1 MSCKIN
7 FLFIKIYIDQNK
19 GLSCWLNHKLRTR
32 LAIFFN
38 DQVNEDK
45 VYKISYCHCV
55 KSVQIRSFF
64 WSVLSRI
71 RTEYAVS
78 LRTQSECRKYGPEKP
93 PYLNTFRAVCDTPL
107 LLIHFHQCPT
117 FCVNFIKVYRPFI
130 LF

>member
-7 FLFIKIYIDQNK
+7 FLFIKSYIDQNK

-45 VYKISYCHCV
+45 GYKISYCHCV
-55 KSVQIRSFF
+55 ESVQIRSSGPYYPAFGLNTQY
-64 WSVLSRI
+64 LSI
-71 RTEYAVS
+71 LSPNAG
-78 LRTQSECRKYGPEKP
+78 KYGPEKP

-107 LLIHFHQCPT
+107 FLIHFHQWPT
-117 FCVNFIKVYRPFI
+117 FYVCFIKVYRFLI